1 MSDFSITVLNP
12 GGTDAAQSFSDYAG
26 EPGSAHAPVNF
37 HGYAACTA
45 GNFET
50 DAVAAIRLQRPILML
65 IRRDMK
71 AGLRAIEKINAS
83 RLPVAVALK
92 ESGSHQFSYQVDS
105 AKQLALL
112 KKILGLADA
121 VISPTEALIPVY
133 RALRPGKPPESV
145 CFLPTPYPFDDP
157 RWDFSIPFDQRRG
170 IFIGTREFKTMSRN
184 HLAGLIV
191 ISGLAKRLEQNVSV
205 INVDGR
211 QTDLMLNELDLE
223 CQVETVM
230 DYTDYLRCMAGHRVV
245 FQLDQ
250 SMVPG
255 QVAGDAGLCR
265 SVAVG
270 GNGSIDEILFPDFS
284 ARGQDR
290 LEILAKT
297 EQLLVDDDY
306 YLNALQAAEEDS
318 LKINFSN
325 SRERL
330 ETLFQ
335 SIPCLRD

>member
-1 MSDFSITVLNP
+1 
-12 GGTDAAQSFSDYAG
+12 
-26 EPGSAHAPVNF
+26 
-37 HGYAACTA
+37 
-45 GNFET
+45 
-50 DAVAAIRLQRPILML
+50 
-65 IRRDMK
+65 
-71 AGLRAIEKINAS
+71 
-83 RLPVAVALK
+83 
-92 ESGSHQFSYQVDS
+92 
-105 AKQLALL
+105 
-112 KKILGLADA
+112 
-121 VISPTEALIPVY
+121 
-133 RALRPGKPPESV
+133 
-145 CFLPTPYPFDDP
+145 
-157 RWDFSIPFDQRRG
+157 
-170 IFIGTREFKTMSRN
+170 
-184 HLAGLIV
+184 
-191 ISGLAKRLEQNVSV
+191 
-205 INVDGR
+205 
-211 QTDLMLNELDLE
+211 
-223 CQVETVM
+223 M

-284 ARGQDR
+284 ARGQNW

>member
-12 GGTDAAQSFSDYAG
+12 GGGDATQRFSDYAG
-26 EPGSAHAPVNF
+26 EPGPAHAPVNY

-45 GNFET
+45 GSFET
-50 DAVAAIRLQRPILML
+50 DVAAAIRLQRPVLML

-71 AGLRAIEKINAS
+71 AGLKAIEKIKES
-83 RLPVAVALK
+83 QLPVAVALK

-133 RALRPGKPPESV
+133 RALRPGEVPESV

-157 RWDFSIPFDQRRG
+157 RWDFSMPVDQRRG

-184 HLAGLIV
+184 HLASLV
-191 ISGLAKRLEQNVSV
+191 VVSGLAKRLKQDVSV

-211 QTDLMLNELDLE
+211 QTDLMLNELGLE

-230 DYTDYLRCMAGHRVV
+230 DYSDYLRCMAGHRVV

-270 GNGSIDEILFPDFS
+270 GNGSIDKILFPDFT
-284 ARGQDR
+284 AQGQDR

-297 EQLLVDDDY
+297 EKLIVDDDY
-306 YLNALQAAEEDS
+306 YRNALQAAGVAAIEV
-318 LKINFSN
+318 NFSN

-330 ETLFQ
+330 EALFQ
-335 SIPCLRD
+335 SITNLGD

>member
-1 MSDFSITVLNP
+1 MSNFSITVLNP

-26 EPGSAHAPVNF
+26 EPGSAHAPVNY

-45 GNFET
+45 GDFET
-50 DAVAAIRLQRPILML
+50 DVTAAVGRQRPILML

-71 AGLRAIEKINAS
+71 AGLRAIKKIKES
-83 RLPVAVALK
+83 ELPVAVALK
-92 ESGSHQFSYQVDS
+92 ESGSHQFASQVDS

-133 RALRPGKPPESV
+133 RALRPDKPPESV

-170 IFIGTREFKTMSRN
+170 IFIGTREFKTTSRN

-191 ISGLAKRLEQNVSV
+191 ISELAKRLGQNVSV

-211 QTDLMLNELDLE
+211 QTDLILNELGLE
-223 CQVETVM
+223 CQVETIM
-230 DYTDYLRCMAGHRVV
+230 DYADYLRCMAGHRVV

-255 QVAGDAGLCR
+255 QVSGDAGLCR

-270 GNGSIDEILFPDFS
+270 GNGSIDGILFPDFT
-284 ARGQDR
+284 AQGQDR
-290 LEILAKT
+290 LKILAKT
-297 EQLLVDDDY
+297 EQLIVDNDY
-306 YLNALQAAEEDS
+306 YLNALQAAEQAS
-318 LKINFSN
+318 LEINFSN

-330 ETLFQ
+330 ETLFR
-335 SIPCLRD
+335 SIPYLLD